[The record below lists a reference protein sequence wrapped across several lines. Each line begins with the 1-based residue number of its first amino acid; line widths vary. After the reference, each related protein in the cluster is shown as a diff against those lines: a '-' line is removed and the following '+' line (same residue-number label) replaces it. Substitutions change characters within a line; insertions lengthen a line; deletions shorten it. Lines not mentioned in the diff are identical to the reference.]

1 MNGYKINEI
10 FYSIQGEG
18 AHAGRA
24 AVFVR
29 FSVCN
34 LKCPFCD
41 TKFETYEVM
50 SADEILMKM
59 QEVNKGG
66 CTLCVLTGGEPTLQ
80 YDKELEQRLHRAGY
94 TINMESN
101 GTRIPKAQVDFLTIS
116 PKVQWQKQ
124 AQIFIGYPINEIKVV
139 MDKNTSLYDLAVYA
153 ERYPEA
159 QLFIQP
165 CDTGFIKENKEIINR
180 CVEFI
185 EANPRWRLSLQTQK
199 IINVR

>member
-18 AHAGRA
+18 AYAGRA

-41 TKFETYEVM
+41 TKFDDYEIM
-50 SADEILMKM
+50 SAAEILAKMK
-59 QEVNKGG
+59 EVNNGG

-80 YDKELEQRLHRAGY
+80 YDKELEHRLHRAGY

-101 GTRIPKAQVDFLTIS
+101 GTLIPKAQVDFLTIS
-116 PKVQWQKQ
+116 PKAQWQKQ
-124 AQIFIGYPINEIKVV
+124 AKIFTGYPINEIKVV
-139 MDKNTSLYDLAVYA
+139 VDKDTTPDDLDYYA
-153 ERYPEA
+153 QQHPEA
-159 QLFIQP
+159 QLFVQP

-180 CVEFI
+180 CVKFI